1 MEHVLGVMVG
11 VNLYTRVFAGPD
23 DDFTGDMLTIA
34 AAGLDKGGAAAYF
47 GLGYT
52 YRFRTPLGSA
62 PFITLQ

>member
-11 VNLYTRVFAGPD
+11 ANIYSQVFSGPEAGS
-23 DDFTGDMLTIA
+23 IE
-34 AAGLDKGGAAAYF
+34 AAGLDKGGATAYV